1 MFSFIAEWK
10 DGTLPFHLVKQMTM
24 LWNDRGVKEC
34 FRRSNEY
41 HLNDSAGYFL
51 DSLERVS
58 IDQYVPTVQD
68 VVRTRA
74 RTTGIV
80 ELLFTQKVQ

>member
-1 MFSFIAEWK
+1 
-10 DGTLPFHLVKQMTM
+10 MTM
-24 LWNDRGVKEC
+24 LWNDRGVLEC
-34 FRRSNEY
+34 FKRSNEY

-58 IDQYVPTVQD
+58 IDNYVPTVQD

-74 RTTGIV
+74 RSTGIV